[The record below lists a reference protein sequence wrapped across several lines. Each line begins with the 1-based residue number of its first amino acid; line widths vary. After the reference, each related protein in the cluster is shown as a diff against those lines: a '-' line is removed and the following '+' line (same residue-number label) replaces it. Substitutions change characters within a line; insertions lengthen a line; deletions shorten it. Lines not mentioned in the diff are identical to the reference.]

1 MKSSIKRHL
10 LFWSSFIIAIFLIV
24 TTWQLQTN
32 LAADV
37 RIVEGSTYYVNL
49 DLPFIYMRA
58 SRDGVVKL
66 NGSPLS
72 KKAMQILAPVNLQ
85 ALSLGEVD
93 LEISLFGLI
102 PLRQITVNIL
112 PEIRLVPGGHSIGI
126 RLSSRGVTVVGYY
139 YFESGG
145 QNRSPSRESG
155 IRVGDVII
163 AIDGQKVTDI
173 NQAAELLNK
182 ADCKPQIPIVL
193 TLLRDENEKTLS
205 VTPLYSEQDGG
216 YRIGLYIRDSA
227 AGVGTLSFYD
237 PVTGCYGALGHIIVD
252 ADTNKPVNIQEG
264 NIVKA
269 KIVNIKTAQKGKP
282 GEKTGIFIDQNG
294 FKGNIEQNT
303 PYGIFGRLDSLHPS
317 GAAIPMALASQV
329 ETGPA
334 EMLTVIEGETIG
346 CFQVEIE
353 RLAPQTRPSDKG
365 FILKVVDKK
374 LLAVTG
380 GIVQGMSGSPI
391 IQKGRIIGAVT
402 HVFIND
408 PTRGYGIFMEW
419 MYRAGDREQET
430 GNRGLEIKS
439 TGTWGREQKKQG
451 TETGIQKWLLIGN
464 ICSQTAGIS
473 LRKSNYPCMA

>member
-1 MKSSIKRHL
+1 MKSRIKRHL
-10 LFWSSFIIAIFLIV
+10 IFWSSFILAILIIL

-37 RIVEGSTYYVNL
+37 RIMEGSTYYVNL
-49 DLPFIYMRA
+49 NLPFIYMRA
-58 SRDGVVKL
+58 NRDGVVQL
-66 NGSPLS
+66 NGNPLS
-72 KKAMQILAPVNLQ
+72 NKAMQILAPVNLQ

-112 PEIRLVPGGHSIGI
+112 PEVRLIPGGHSIGI
-126 RLSSRGVTVVGYY
+126 RLTSRGVTVVGYY
-139 YFESGG
+139 YFESNG
-145 QNRSPSRESG
+145 QSRSPSRESG
-155 IRVGDVII
+155 VRVGDVII
-163 AIDGQKVTDI
+163 AIDGHKVTDI
-173 NQAAELLNK
+173 NQAARLLNK
-182 ADCKPQIPIVL
+182 ADREPQTPIML
-193 TLLRDENEKTLS
+193 TMLRDGGEKTIS

-237 PVTGCYGALGHIIVD
+237 PATRRYGALGHIIVD
-252 ADTNKPVNIQEG
+252 ADTNKPVNIQDG

-269 KIVNIKTAQKGKP
+269 KIINIKTAQRGKP
-282 GEKTGIFIDQNG
+282 GEKTGIFIDQDS

-303 PYGIFGRLDSLHPS
+303 PYGIFGRLDSFHPS

-353 RLAPQTRPSDKG
+353 RLAPQSRPSDKG
-365 FILKVVDKK
+365 FILKVVDEK

-391 IQKGRIIGAVT
+391 IQQGRIVGAVT

-408 PTRGYGIFMEW
+408 PTRGYGIFIEW
-419 MYRAGDREQET
+419 MYQEAGGKKQEAGDKGQET
-430 GNRGLEIKS
+430 GS
-439 TGTWGREQKKQG
+439 SKQD
-451 TETGIQKWLLIGN
+451 IIIN
-464 ICSQTAGIS
+464 
-473 LRKSNYPCMA
+473 